1 MRTAV
6 FDTVNSLRPFFFSL
20 REIKEN
26 ISLDI
31 KIPANWKTN
40 EVLAEFMH
48 DVGLT
53 IQDQNEKNLL
63 ISIISTATKDGYDA
77 VFSAAKK
84 IIKANQEQEEKVK
97 LFNVKVE
104 ELKTLFLSSPL
115 DKLKEISF
123 IKDDVRNKKGIG
135 EAGLGDEKGSGT
147 DSSSQTTND

>member
-6 FDTVNSLRPFFFSL
+6 FDTINSLRPFFFSL

-31 KIPANWKTN
+31 KIPSNWKIE
-40 EVLAEFMH
+40 EVLIGSIP
-48 DVGLT
+48 DVGLKV
-53 IQDQNEKNLL
+53 QDKNEKNILL
-63 ISIISTATKDGYDA
+63 SIISTTTKEGYDA
-77 VFSAAKK
+77 VFTAAKK
-84 IIKANQEQEEKVK
+84 IIKVNQEQEEKIK

-123 IKDDVRNKKGIG
+123 IKDDVRDKSGNG
-135 EAGLGDEKGSGT
+135 EIGLGDEKGL
-147 DSSSQTTND
+147 